1 MAIEIT
7 RYTGR
12 PLQDAT
18 DAAAAVGQ
26 KPAADATAAGSAR
39 GAADKVSFTS
49 SAALLQELEK
59 EIAALP
65 VVDSA
70 RVEAV
75 QHQIATGSY
84 QIDPARAA
92 EKMLSIERAL
102 VGKD

>member
-7 RYTGR
+7 GYTGR

-18 DAAAAVGQ
+18 DATAAAGS
-26 KPAADATAAGSAR
+26 KPAADAPTAKGVRSAD
-39 GAADKVSFTS
+39 DKVSFTS

-70 RVEAV
+70 RVEAI
-75 QHQIATGSY
+75 QHQVATGSY
-84 QIDPARAA
+84 QIDPARTA

>member
-18 DAAAAVGQ
+18 DATAATGQ
-26 KPAADATAAGSAR
+26 KPAADAPAAKSAR
-39 GAADKVSFTS
+39 GADDKVSFTS

-59 EIAALP
+59 EVAALP

-75 QHQIATGSY
+75 QRQLATSSY
-84 QIDPARAA
+84 QIDPARTA

-102 VGKD
+102 AGKD

>member
-12 PLQDAT
+12 PLQDASE
-18 DAAAAVGQ
+18 AAAATGP
-26 KPAADATAAGSAR
+26 KPAANAPVQGARSAG
-39 GAADKVSFTS
+39 DQVSFTP
-49 SAALLQELEK
+49 SATLLQELEK

-65 VVDSA
+65 IVDSA

-75 QHQIATGSY
+75 QRQIATGSY
-84 QIDPARAA
+84 PIDPARAA